1 MGPAMSTEQI
11 DDKTP
16 RTPPLV
22 PGVHN
27 YCDRWCERCR
37 FKTRCIVAVMHQR
50 IDAAR
55 ARGQEVSESDVLDE
69 LIPPYDGSPRP
80 WLDEIVEAANRPPTE
95 AEQRETERREHELEQ
110 RLEADTLLL
119 DAREYGL
126 MAERISSALIA
137 RLSGRGDAVV
147 LSALEAIAW
156 HALCISAKTYRA
168 VSGELLDEIWDMED
182 DDPLQADHNGSAKIA
197 RLMAAESRECWAV
210 LMQVGRAVADGVPMK
225 MIERLDRLD
234 RDLAI
239 RFPRAMEFVRPG
251 FDEEA

>member
-1 MGPAMSTEQI
+1 MGTEQI

-16 RTPPLV
+16 RTPGLI

-27 YCDRWCERCR
+27 YCDRWCARCR
-37 FKTRCIVAVMHQR
+37 FRTRCVVAVMHER

-55 ARGQEVSESDVLDE
+55 ARGQELSTSAVLDE
-69 LIPPYDGSPRP
+69 LIPPYDGPPRP
-80 WLDEIVEAANRPPTE
+80 WLDEIIEAANRPPTE

-126 MAERISSALIA
+126 MAERISSALSA
-137 RLSGRGDAVV
+137 DLSRSGDAVV
-147 LSALEAIAW
+147 VAALETIAW
-156 HALCISAKTYRA
+156 HALSIAAKTYRA
-168 VSGELLDEIWDMED
+168 VSGELRDEIWDMED

-197 RLMAAESRECWAV
+197 RLMVAESRECWAV
-210 LMQVGRAVADGVPMK
+210 LTQVGRAIADGVPQK

-239 RFPRAMEFVRPG
+239 RFPRAMEFVRAG
-251 FDEEA
+251 FDEP